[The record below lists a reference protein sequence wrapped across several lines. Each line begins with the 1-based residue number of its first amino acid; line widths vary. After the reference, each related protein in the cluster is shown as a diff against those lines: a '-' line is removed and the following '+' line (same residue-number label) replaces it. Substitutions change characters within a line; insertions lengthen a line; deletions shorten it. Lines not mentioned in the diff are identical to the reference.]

1 MWDKYNLPIAIAK
14 QCPLHFRAYDMHLTC
29 YRHACMSSVSLICV
43 DKITKYLRFW
53 FLKFFFIENWMLFY
67 SICLCLNLLQY
78 CTDNRFLSL
87 CNSNW
92 QNCAESWPNLWMASI
107 GYLVT
112 TSVCCV
118 VLGGLCSSIE
128 LNRVSNV
135 KYPVID
141 LFMNNSNMGLVGESI
156 LSWVTTYLF
165 SDQFTFIFKM
175 CCYPMT

>member
-1 MWDKYNLPIAIAK
+1 
-14 QCPLHFRAYDMHLTC
+14 
-29 YRHACMSSVSLICV
+29 
-43 DKITKYLRFW
+43 
-53 FLKFFFIENWMLFY
+53 MLFY

-87 CNSNW
+87 CNSNCRKLVKLMNGFNW
-92 QNCAESWPNLWMASI
+92 LFSHHISMLCCSRWPMLLHRV
-107 GYLVT
+107 Y
-112 TSVCCV
+112 
-118 VLGGLCSSIE
+118 
-128 LNRVSNV
+128 LNRVSTV

-175 CCYPMT
+175 CCYPMTQFASLLLYHFLLKFSWVKVFIVYHVASYLNLTRFCLVWECIPISISESG

>member
-53 FLKFFFIENWMLFY
+53 FLKFFLLKIECCFIQFVFAWIYF
-67 SICLCLNLLQY
+67 STAPI
-78 CTDNRFLSL
+78 TDFSHFVILI
-87 CNSNW
+87 
-92 QNCAESWPNLWMASI
+92 AESWSNLWMASI

>member
-1 MWDKYNLPIAIAK
+1 MKIECCFIQFVFAWIYFSTAPITDFS
-14 QCPLHFRAYDMHLTC
+14 HF
-29 YRHACMSSVSLICV
+29 VILI
-43 DKITKYLRFW
+43 
-53 FLKFFFIENWMLFY
+53 
-67 SICLCLNLLQY
+67 
-78 CTDNRFLSL
+78 
-87 CNSNW
+87 
-92 QNCAESWPNLWMASI
+92 AESWSNLWMASI

-175 CCYPMT
+175 CCYPISLLLYHFLLKFSWVKVFIVYHVASYLNLTRFCLVWECIPISISESG